1 MFSLFNE
8 NIKENLDISGTDIS
22 GTDISGIKINNL
34 SVTISD
40 TTNTAITDTSVTS
53 NILSIINNFFGNT
66 QTTNNNT
73 TNNNQTTTTETT
85 KSESKE
91 NNNTNYSSSRNIISL
106 SNIIFL
112 IWFLLIYLVIFYL
125 IKTFYR
131 NDTDPLKENMALSRG
146 IDIFIFG
153 LLIIIILLS
162 YWSLSEKDKQNLV
175 GYGLNWTYEFYKN
188 PNTFFNCLIFIVLF
202 YLFVYLFGVPMTK
215 ETRPLS
221 IYFLEQKL
229 WIILI
234 TVIIVDFFIYI
245 LKIPI
250 VDMIFGDDRGITKAW
265 YNLRS
270 ELKENEY
277 KKETKTDNKPKVKK
291 PEVFNISN
299 NLYNYSDA
307 KAVCKA
313 FNAEL
318 ATIDQIHEA
327 YDKGAEWCVNSWSAN
342 QQVLY
347 PTQKSTYERLQK
359 LKGQENSCGRTGVN
373 GGYVSNPLL
382 LYGVNC
388 YGIKP
393 DPTKVEK
400 AKMTSVKDYVP
411 PKSKEDMILEAKVN
425 FWKNNKDNYMTVSP
439 FNSDKWSYEYQTV

>member
-1 MFSLFNE
+1 MFTLLDE
-8 NIKENLDISGTDIS
+8 NIKENLTNRDVSGSDVS
-22 GTDISGIKINNL
+22 GNDVSGSDLSGSKINNL
-34 SVTISD
+34 SINVSE
-40 TTNTAITDTSVTS
+40 TTTTSITS
-53 NILSIINNFFGNT
+53 NIISIINNFFGNT
-66 QTTNNNT
+66 QTTNNQT
-73 TNNNQTTTTETT
+73 TNNQSTNNQTN
-85 KSESKE
+85 SSGS
-91 NNNTNYSSSRNIISL
+91 NNSSSKNIISL

-131 NDTDPLKENMALSRG
+131 NENDSFKENMALSRG

-153 LLIIIILLS
+153 LLIIIIIFS
-162 YWSLSEKDKQNLV
+162 YWSLSENDKKNLI
-175 GYGLNWTYEFYKN
+175 GYGLNWIYEFYKN
-188 PNTFFNCLIFIVLF
+188 PNTLFNCLIFIVLF

-215 ETRPLS
+215 ETRPIS

-229 WIILI
+229 WILLI

-250 VDMIFGDDRGITKAW
+250 VDMIFGNDRGLTKAW

-270 ELKENEY
+270 ELKEDETN
-277 KKETKTDNKPKVKK
+277 KKTKTDNKPKEKK

-318 ATIDQIHEA
+318 ATVDQLHNA
-327 YDKGAEWCVNSWSAN
+327 YDNGAEWCVNSWSAD

-359 LKGQENSCGRTGVN
+359 IKGQENSCGRTGVN
-373 GGYVSNPLL
+373 GGYVSDPSLR
-382 LYGVNC
+382 YGVNC

-393 DPTKVEK
+393 TPTGVEQ
-400 AKMTSVKDYVP
+400 AKMDSVKGYVP

-425 FWKNNKDNYMTVSP
+425 FWKNNKDKYMTVSP
-439 FNSDKWSYEYQTV
+439 FNSDKWSYE